1 MSAIKMGNRGFT
13 LIEMVVVM
21 AILAIGLSIAIPG
34 FNLIGRA
41 NAVKA
46 EVRGLKNVLAKTRMD
61 AVERN
66 QSLTANID
74 TTTKRCTVTA
84 PDGATISTTDFN
96 DVQLTVSPSSPIV
109 WDSKGM
115 ADNTYT
121 IGFVGNA
128 ATYSLIVSAAGN
140 IQIIKP

>member
-13 LIEMVVVM
+13 LIEMVIVM

-34 FNLIGRA
+34 FNAIGRS

-66 QSLTANID
+66 QSLTTTID
-74 TTTKRCTVTA
+74 GTNKRCVVTDA
-84 PDGATISTTDFN
+84 GGATLSTTDF
-96 DVQLTVSPSSPIV
+96 DGVQLSISPNSPIT

-121 IGFVGNA
+121 IGLAGQA

-140 IQIIKP
+140 IQIIKL

>member
-1 MSAIKMGNRGFT
+1 
-13 LIEMVVVM
+13 MVVVM

-34 FNLIGRA
+34 FNAMGRA

-46 EVRGLKNVLAKTRMD
+46 EVRGLKNVLAKTRMN

-66 QSLTANID
+66 QSLT
-74 TTTKRCTVTA
+74 TTFDATNKRCVVTD
-84 PDGATISTTDFN
+84 PGGATLSTTDFN
-96 DVQLTVSPSSPIV
+96 EVLLSIIPDSPIT

-121 IGFVGNA
+121 IGLTGKE

-140 IQIIKP
+140 IQIIKL

>member
-13 LIEMVVVM
+13 LIEMVIVM

-66 QSLTANID
+66 QSLTSTID
-74 TTTKRCTVTA
+74 TTNKRCVVTDA
-84 PDGATISTTDFN
+84 GGATLSTTDFN